1 MHCFWCAGKLFL
13 PGKTHEERNQHYR
26 RRNYKMKLNQWTL
39 GLAAA
44 GVISLASVAGAEEAT
59 SQVLTALSSTTLSG
73 YVDTSIIYRPGTGN
87 GVGAGAFTGGNK
99 QDGFNLNVVKLT
111 LEKPLDEGQ
120 WSAGYKVDLLFGPDA
135 NIFGTTSTGATTQ
148 DFAIKQAYVA
158 LRAPVGNG
166 LDFKF
171 GVFDTIIGYEV
182 FESPNNPNYS
192 RSYGWGLE
200 PTTHTGV
207 LASYRVADW
216 MSVAAGVADTRGP
229 TINGRSSYLD
239 SGINAESRKT
249 YMGSITLTAP
259 ESFGSM
265 KGAAL
270 YAGVIDGTGSS
281 RTGTRNSGGI
291 ASDQLNLYAGVTV
304 PLPITGL
311 SVGAAYDYLGNSAQE
326 ADGFQIAPS
335 SYHNAMSLYLSW
347 QATEKLKLNARGEY
361 ANGTNPVT
369 FTDPNIVPSN
379 LKVGAA
385 TFTADYSLWANVLSR
400 LELRWD
406 HDLSQRSDGALF
418 DGSGT
423 TFGET
428 APLNDRKNLFTIAL
442 NIVYKF

>member
-1 MHCFWCAGKLFL
+1 
-13 PGKTHEERNQHYR
+13 
-26 RRNYKMKLNQWTL
+26 MKLNQWTL

-73 YVDTSIIYRPGTGN
+73 YVDTSVIYRPGTGN
-87 GVGAGAFTGGNK
+87 LVGAGAFTGGNK
-99 QDGFNLNVVKLT
+99 QDGFNLNVIKLT

-135 NIFGTTSTGATTQ
+135 NIFGTTSTGGTTQ

-207 LASYRVADW
+207 LASYRIADW
-216 MSVAAGVADTRGP
+216 MSIAGGVANTRGP
-229 TINGRSSYLD
+229 TINGRSTYLTGTG
-239 SGINAESRKT
+239 SATSAGLNAESRKT
-249 YMGSITLTAP
+249 YMGSVTLTAP

-270 YAGVIDGTGSS
+270 YGGIIDGTGA
-281 RTGTRNSGGI
+281 RTAGGI
-291 ASDQLNLYAGVTV
+291 ASDQLNFYAGVTI

-311 SVGAAYDYLGNSAQE
+311 SVGAAYDYLGNNSQD
-326 ADGFQIAPS
+326 ADGVQIAPA
-335 SYHNAMSLYLSW
+335 SYHNAMSLYVSW

-361 ANGTNPVT
+361 ATGSNPIT
-369 FTDPNIVPSN
+369 FPDSSIVASN

-385 TFTADYSLWANVLSR
+385 TFTADYSLWANVLTR

-406 HDLSQRSDGALF
+406 HDLSQSSDGALF
-418 DGSGT
+418 DNSHGDISQ
-423 TFGET
+423 
-428 APLNDRKNLFTIAL
+428 KNLYTIAL

>member
-1 MHCFWCAGKLFL
+1 
-13 PGKTHEERNQHYR
+13 
-26 RRNYKMKLNQWTL
+26 MKLNQWTL

-59 SQVLTALSSTTLSG
+59 SQVLTALTSTTLSG
-73 YVDTSIIYRPGTGN
+73 YVDTSVIYRPGTGN
-87 GVGAGAFTGGNK
+87 LAGAGAFTGGNK

-120 WSAGYKVDLLFGPDA
+120 WSAGYKLDLLFGPDA
-135 NIFGTTSTGATTQ
+135 NIFGTTSTGATTS

-192 RSYGWGLE
+192 RSYGWGIE

-216 MSVAAGVADTRGP
+216 MSVAAGVANTRGP
-229 TINGRSSYLD
+229 TINARSTYLD

-249 YMGSITLTAP
+249 YMGSVTLTAP

-270 YAGVIDGTGSS
+270 YTGVIDGTGA
-281 RTGTRNSGGI
+281 RRSGGI
-291 ASDQLNLYAGVTV
+291 ASDQLNFYAGVTV
-304 PLPITGL
+304 PLMTGL
-311 SVGAAYDYLGNSAQE
+311 SVGAAYDYLGNNAQD

-335 SYHNAMSLYLSW
+335 SYANATSLYLSW
-347 QATEKLKLNARGEY
+347 QATEKLKLNTRGEY
-361 ANGTNPVT
+361 ASATNPQ
-369 FTDPNIVPSN
+369 FQDPPFGDF
-379 LKVGAA
+379 KVAA
-385 TFTADYSLWANVLSR
+385 VTFTADYALWANVLSR

-406 HDLSQRSDGALF
+406 HDCSQRGDGALF
-418 DGSGT
+418 DGSSNNFNTEGSNGV
-423 TFGET
+423 F
-428 APLNDRKNLFTIAL
+428 DRKNLFTIAL
-442 NIVYKF
+442 NFVYKF

>member
-1 MHCFWCAGKLFL
+1 
-13 PGKTHEERNQHYR
+13 
-26 RRNYKMKLNQWTL
+26 MKLNQWTL

-87 GVGAGAFTGGNK
+87 LSGAGAFTGGAK

-135 NIFGTTSTGATTQ
+135 NIFATTSSGVNSS

-166 LDFKF
+166 LDFKV

-192 RSYGWGLE
+192 RSYAWGFE

-216 MSVAAGVADTRGP
+216 MSIAAGVANTAGP
-229 TINGRSSYLD
+229 TINARSSYLD
-239 SGINAESRKT
+239 RPGINAESRKT
-249 YMGSITLTAP
+249 YMGSLTLTAP
-259 ESFGSM
+259 ESWGSM
-265 KGAAL
+265 KGAAF
-270 YAGVIDGTGSS
+270 YTGIIDGTGA
-281 RTGTRNSGGI
+281 RTSGVV
-291 ASDQLNLYAGVTV
+291 ASDVFSYYAGVTI
-304 PLPITGL
+304 PTPITSL
-311 SVGAAYDYLGNSAQE
+311 SVGASYDYRGTTGAE
-326 ADGFQIAPS
+326 ADGFEIAPS
-335 SYHNAMSLYLSW
+335 AYANATSLYLSW
-347 QATEKLKLNARGEY
+347 QATEKLKLNTRGEY
-361 ANGTNPVT
+361 ASATNPGNVT
-369 FTDPNIVPSN
+369 PPQGDF
-379 LKVGAA
+379 KVAA
-385 TFTADYSLWANVLSR
+385 VTFTADYALWANVLSR

-406 HDLSQRSDGALF
+406 HDCSQRSDGALF
-418 DGSGT
+418 DSGNYGST
-423 TFGET
+423 DGESFT
-428 APLNDRKNLFTIAL
+428 GYNTHKNLFTIAL
-442 NIVYKF
+442 NFVYKF